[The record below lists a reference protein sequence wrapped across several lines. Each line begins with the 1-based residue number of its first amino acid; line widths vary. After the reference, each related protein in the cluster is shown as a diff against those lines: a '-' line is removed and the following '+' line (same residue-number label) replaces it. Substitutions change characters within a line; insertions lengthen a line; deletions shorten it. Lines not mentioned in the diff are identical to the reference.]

1 MNRRNEIL
9 SSLLLLIIVVII
21 TVGGLQW
28 YRVGKDIEEI
38 RVRDARMVIGTDENL
53 AETVNLLE
61 SELQARIE
69 YQFDTKV
76 DPLDL
81 TRVITSKALLEKM
94 GMDEFE
100 RTKTTMRLAATIVG
114 ADNVAAIVI
123 RYMGSNHVLR
133 IGDKIAGWEVAEIG
147 QKTVSL
153 RKGSRTKKLV
163 NERAPESVAD
173 GGLQMSV
180 SPATTNGKYCATV
193 P

>member
-9 SSLLLLIIVVII
+9 SSLLLLVIVVIL
-21 TVGGLQW
+21 TVGFLQW
-28 YRVGKDIEEI
+28 YSVGKDIEEI
-38 RVRDARMVIGTDENL
+38 RAKDARMIIGTDENL
-53 AETVNLLE
+53 AETVKSLE
-61 SELQARIE
+61 AALQERIE

-114 ADNVAAIVI
+114 VDDVAAIVI

-133 IGDKIAGWEVAEIG
+133 VGDKIAGWEVSEIG
-147 QKTVSL
+147 RKTAQLS
-153 RKGSRTKKLV
+153 KGSRTKKLV

-173 GGLQMSV
+173 DGLQMSV
-180 SPATTNGKYCATV
+180 SSASTNGNY
-193 P
+193 